1 MDRVRHPRV
10 LDLHRDR
17 ATVVQP
23 RGVDLTDRGCRQR
36 LPVELGERA
45 LSPLMKLAL
54 KNGARKLGRHRRRL
68 IAQPRQRRL
77 IDRQEL
83 RRHRGTGGDEREH
96 LPGLHQRALGAA
108 EQLGVALRGADV
120 ELGAVRARQLAPQS
134 DHDCLARGTSAQR
147 RQRSGTPQ
155 PPTGDAITLRC
166 VTCIWGKPGIGHQD
180 ISFLIYW
187 PQLSVYLGGQ
197 MSSTAPTRERIVDEA
212 MRLFSQ
218 HGYAATS
225 IAKIEAAA
233 GLTPGA
239 GGLYHHFHS
248 KEAVLAAGI
257 ERQLARLGALREI
270 RHVLGS
276 LGDLKAELTLTAR
289 YVLAELDSESELL
302 RILASDARNRP
313 QLLTAAVEQL
323 VSSTFTGFA
332 AWISE
337 RAERP
342 ISAEEAT
349 AIASFGL
356 GSLLS
361 TRLLR
366 DVLGIPAQVN
376 DETLVDTW
384 VQMMATALADHP
396 PE

>member
-1 MDRVRHPRV
+1 
-10 LDLHRDR
+10 
-17 ATVVQP
+17 
-23 RGVDLTDRGCRQR
+23 
-36 LPVELGERA
+36 
-45 LSPLMKLAL
+45 
-54 KNGARKLGRHRRRL
+54 
-68 IAQPRQRRL
+68 
-77 IDRQEL
+77 
-83 RRHRGTGGDEREH
+83 
-96 LPGLHQRALGAA
+96 
-108 EQLGVALRGADV
+108 
-120 ELGAVRARQLAPQS
+120 
-134 DHDCLARGTSAQR
+134 
-147 RQRSGTPQ
+147 
-155 PPTGDAITLRC
+155 
-166 VTCIWGKPGIGHQD
+166 
-180 ISFLIYW
+180 
-187 PQLSVYLGGQ
+187 
-197 MSSTAPTRERIVDEA
+197 

-225 IAKIEAAA
+225 VAKIEAAA

-239 GGLYHHFHS
+239 GGLYHHFDS